1 MRKRKNI
8 ALAISLCAAAILSL
22 AMSIYALVLTASGI
36 VERRN
41 ANIALNEPVAEN
53 VAALP
58 LVYKESSASHEIPV
72 IRMEVVVTVIEEEKP
87 AEPQQIALDAGGRG
101 GFVTDG
107 KNDLELVAIAIYKEA
122 GGDNCTDDTRIKVGN
137 VIVNRTKDDR
147 FPDTV
152 EEVLTQYRQ
161 YNTFYLTGVVWPE
174 RANYESESAAVE
186 RAYEC
191 AERVLLG
198 ESLLPEDVVFQA
210 EFMQGTE
217 IVSYQDGIYFCR

>member
-1 MRKRKNI
+1 MRKRKNF
-8 ALAISLCAAAILSL
+8 ALEILLCAAAILSL
-22 AMSIYALVLTASGI
+22 AMSIYALVLTANGI

-41 ANIALNEPVAEN
+41 ASIAQNEPKTESVS
-53 VAALP
+53 ALP
-58 LVYKESSASHEIPV
+58 LVYEESSAVSEIPV
-72 IRMEVVVTVIEEEKP
+72 IRMEVVVTIVEEEKS
-87 AEPQQIALDAGGRG
+87 AEPQQIALDAGGHG
-101 GFVTDG
+101 GFITDG
-107 KNDLELVAIAIYKEA
+107 KNDLELMAIAIYKEA

-137 VIVNRTKDDR
+137 VIINRTKDDR

-152 EEVLTQYRQ
+152 EEVLTQCRQ

-174 RANYESESAAVE
+174 RASYDSEQAAVA

-198 ESLLPEDVVFQA
+198 ESLLPDDVVFQA

>member
-1 MRKRKNI
+1 MRKRKNF
-8 ALAISLCAAAILSL
+8 ALAILLCAAAILSL
-22 AMSIYALVLTASGI
+22 AMSIYALVLTANGI
-36 VERRN
+36 VAHGN
-41 ANIALNEPVAEN
+41 AKITQKEPATESVE
-53 VAALP
+53 VLP
-58 LVYKESSASHEIPV
+58 LVYEESATVSEIPV
-72 IRMEVVVTVIEEEKP
+72 IRMEVVVTIIEEEKP

-101 GFVTDG
+101 GFITDG
-107 KNDLELVAIAIYKEA
+107 KNDLELMAIAIYKEA

-174 RANYESESAAVE
+174 RASYASEQAAVA

-198 ESLLPEDVVFQA
+198 ETLLPEDVVFQA

>member
-1 MRKRKNI
+1 MRKRKSFT
-8 ALAISLCAAAILSL
+8 LAILLCAAAILSL
-22 AMSIYALVLTASGI
+22 AMSIYALMLTANGI

-41 ANIALNEPVAEN
+41 ASIAQNEPKTESVS
-53 VAALP
+53 ALP
-58 LVYKESSASHEIPV
+58 LVYEEPSAVSEIPV
-72 IRMEVVVTVIEEEKP
+72 IRMEVVVTIIEEEKP

-101 GFVTDG
+101 GFITDG

-137 VIVNRTKDDR
+137 VIINRTKDDR

-174 RANYESESAAVE
+174 RASYDSEQAAVA

-198 ESLLPEDVVFQA
+198 ESLLPDDVVFQA

>member
-1 MRKRKNI
+1 MRKRKKI
-8 ALAISLCAAAILSL
+8 ALAILLCSTAILSL
-22 AMSIYALVLTASGI
+22 AMSVYALVLTANGI
-36 VERRN
+36 VAHGNAKSTQLEQRN
-41 ANIALNEPVAEN
+41 KDVD
-53 VAALP
+53 ALP
-58 LVYKESSASHEIPV
+58 LVYEEAFAVPEIPV
-72 IRMEVVVTVIEEEKP
+72 IHMEVIVTVIEEEKT
-87 AEPQQIALDAGGRG
+87 AEPQQIASDAGGRG
-101 GFVTDG
+101 GFITDG
-107 KNDLELVAIAIYKEA
+107 KNDLELMAIAIYKEA
-122 GGDNCTDDTRIKVGN
+122 GGDNCTDDTRIKVGI
-137 VIVNRTKDDR
+137 VIINRTKDDR

-174 RANYESESAAVE
+174 RASYASEQDAVA

-210 EFMQGTE
+210 EFIQGTE

>member
-41 ANIALNEPVAEN
+41 SSIAQNEPAAEN

-72 IRMEVVVTVIEEEKP
+72 IRMEVVVTIIEEEKP
-87 AEPQQIALDAGGRG
+87 AEPQQIAWDAGGRG
-101 GFVTDG
+101 GFITDG
-107 KNDLELVAIAIYKEA
+107 KNDLELMAIAIYKEA

-152 EEVLTQYRQ
+152 EGVLTEYRQ

-174 RANYESESAAVE
+174 RASYASEKAAVE